1 MNGHPENAGRPPG
14 TEAEGEAGARAGA
27 DLVQR
32 ANLRRGRGR
41 RATPTVLQM
50 EATECGA
57 ACLAMILAYYG
68 RWAPLE
74 ELRIRCGVSRD
85 GVKAASVLRAA
96 REYGLHA
103 TGYRRD
109 PEGLFDLPFPM
120 VVFWNFNHFLVLEGI
135 RGEAVYVNDPSEGQ
149 RRISLREFD
158 EGFTGV
164 CLAFA
169 PGPDFRRGGA
179 KPSLLRGLAS
189 RIGNARSP
197 LLFVVLATL
206 TLVVPGLAIPTLSK
220 VFVDD
225 VLVPLNESLLT
236 PLLIGLGTAAVLQ
249 GVLTWLQQI
258 CLARMEAKLSL
269 VTTARFFR
277 HVATLPMAFFQQ
289 RFAGDVADRITSND
303 RVAELLSGDVATNA
317 INVLTMVIY
326 AAVMFSY
333 DPALTLVAFAMAAL
347 NVLALR
353 LASRAREDG
362 QRRLLKEYGKVA
374 GASVNGVHMI
384 ETLKA
389 NGAEGEFF
397 ERWSGMHANALDAQ
411 RDLGL
416 ATSLLNVVPPLLSA
430 CTTIAILGV
439 GGLRLLDGA
448 LTVGGLVAFQLLARS
463 FSAPIEGLVRF
474 AAELQTIKGDLAR
487 LDDVLQHAPDARAVR
502 GMEEPPPEAPR
513 PPRGFV
519 ALENVSFGYNVR
531 EAPLIENFNLSIR
544 PGQRV
549 ALVGSSGSG
558 KSTVGKLVCGLL
570 KPWSGAVRI
579 DGRAIEDVPPVHLIE
594 AISYV
599 DQEIVLFE
607 GSVRDNV
614 TLWNPLVEDHS
625 VARALRDAAVHD
637 EVMSRSRKYDAPVE
651 ENGRNFSGG
660 QRQRLEIARALVS
673 DPAVLVLDEATAAL
687 DPVTEQKIDDRLRRR
702 GCTCLIVAHRLST
715 IRDADEI
722 VVLDGGRV
730 VQQGTH
736 DRLIEEDGPYRAL
749 IAAG

>member
-1 MNGHPENAGRPPG
+1 MSGRPENAGRPPG
-14 TEAEGEAGARAGA
+14 AGEEAGARAGV

-74 ELRIRCGVSRD
+74 ELRVRCGVSRD

-109 PEGLFDLPFPM
+109 PEDLFDLPFPM

-135 RGEAVYVNDPSEGQ
+135 RGEVVYVNDPSEGQ
-149 RRISLREFD
+149 RRISMREFD

-189 RIGNARSP
+189 RLGNARSP

-206 TLVVPGLAIPTLSK
+206 TLVVPGLAIPTISK

-277 HVATLPMAFFQQ
+277 HVVTLPMAFFQQ

-303 RVAELLSGDVATNA
+303 RVAGLLSSDVATNG
-317 INVLTMVIY
+317 INMLTMVIY
-326 AAVMFSY
+326 AGVMFSY

-416 ATSLLNVVPPLLSA
+416 VTSLLNVVPPLLSA

-439 GGLRLLDGA
+439 GGLRLLEGA

-463 FSAPIEGLVRF
+463 FSAPLEGLVRF
-474 AAELQTIKGDLAR
+474 AADLQTIKGDLAR

-519 ALENVSFGYNVR
+519 TLENVSFGYNVR
-531 EAPLIENFNLSIR
+531 EAPLIESFNLSIG

-549 ALVGSSGSG
+549 ALVGRTGSG

-570 KPWSGAVRI
+570 KPWSGVVRI

-687 DPVTEQKIDDRLRRR
+687 DPVTEQKIDDRLRQR

-722 VVLDGGRV
+722 IVLDGGRV

-736 DRLIEEDGPYRAL
+736 DRLIGEDGPYRTL
-749 IAAG
+749 VAAG

>member
-1 MNGHPENAGRPPG
+1 MSGRPENAGRPPG
-14 TEAEGEAGARAGA
+14 AGGEAGARAGA
-27 DLVQR
+27 DLMQR

-135 RGEAVYVNDPSEGQ
+135 RGEVVYVNDPSEGQ
-149 RRISLREFD
+149 RRISMREFD

-169 PGPDFRRGGA
+169 PGPDFRRGGT
-179 KPSLLRGLAS
+179 KPNLLRGLAS
-189 RIGNARSP
+189 RLGNARSP
-197 LLFVVLATL
+197 LLFVVLVTL
-206 TLVVPGLAIPTLSK
+206 TLVVPGLAIPTISK

-225 VLVPLNESLLT
+225 VLVPLNESLLM

-249 GVLTWLQQI
+249 GVLTWLQQS

-277 HVATLPMAFFQQ
+277 HVVTLPMAFFQQ
-289 RFAGDVADRITSND
+289 RFAGDVANRITSND
-303 RVAELLSGDVATNA
+303 RVAELLSSDVATNA

-333 DPALTLVAFAMAAL
+333 DPALTLVAFAMAVL

-384 ETLKA
+384 ETIKA

-416 ATSLLNVVPPLLSA
+416 VTGLLNVVPPLLSA

-474 AAELQTIKGDLAR
+474 TAELQTIKGDLAR

-502 GMEEPPPEAPR
+502 GMEEPPPEAPE
-513 PPRGFV
+513 PPRGFIT
-519 ALENVSFGYNVR
+519 LENVSFGYNVR
-531 EAPLIENFNLSIR
+531 EAPLIENFNLVVR

-570 KPWSGAVRI
+570 KPWSGVVRI

-614 TLWNPLVEDHS
+614 ALWNPLVEDHS
-625 VARALRDAAVHD
+625 VARALRDAVVHD

-687 DPVTEQKIDDRLRRR
+687 DPVTEQKIDDRLRQR

-736 DRLIEEDGPYRAL
+736 DRLIEEDGLYRTL
-749 IAAG
+749 IVAG

>member
-1 MNGHPENAGRPPG
+1 MSGPPEKAGRPPG
-14 TEAEGEAGARAGA
+14 TRAGGEAGARAGA
-27 DLVQR
+27 DLVQH

-41 RATPTVLQM
+41 RATPTILQM

-57 ACLAMILAYYG
+57 ACLAMILAYHG

-74 ELRIRCGVSRD
+74 ELRVRCGVSRD
-85 GVKAASVLRAA
+85 GVKAANVLRAA
-96 REYGLHA
+96 REHGLHA

-109 PEGLFDLPFPM
+109 PKRLFDLPFPM
-120 VVFWNFNHFLVLEGI
+120 VVFWNFNHFIVLEGI
-135 RGEAVYVNDPSEGQ
+135 RGEVVYVNDPSEGQ

-179 KPSLLRGLAS
+179 KPNLLRGLAS
-189 RIGNARSP
+189 RLGNARSP

-206 TLVVPGLAIPTLSK
+206 TLVVPGLAIPTISK

-277 HVATLPMAFFQQ
+277 HVVTLPTTFFHQ

-303 RVAELLSGDVATNA
+303 RVAELLSSGVATNA
-317 INVLTMVIY
+317 INMLTMVVY

-333 DPALTLVAFAMAAL
+333 DPALTLVAFVMAAL

-353 LASRAREDG
+353 LAARAREDG
-362 QRRLLKEYGKVA
+362 QRRFLKEYGKMT

-397 ERWSGMHANALDAQ
+397 ERWSGMHAGALAAQ

-416 ATSLLNVVPPLLSA
+416 VTSLLSVVPPLLSA
-430 CTTIAILGV
+430 FTTIAILGV

-448 LTVGGLVAFQLLARS
+448 LSVGGLVAFQLLARS

-474 AAELQTIKGDLAR
+474 AAELQTIKGDLIR
-487 LDDVLQHAPDARAVR
+487 LDDVLQHEPDARALR

-519 ALENVSFGYNVR
+519 TLENVSFGYNVR
-531 EAPLIENFNLSIR
+531 EAPLIENFNLVVE

-558 KSTVGKLVCGLL
+558 KSTIAKLVCGLL
-570 KPWSGAVRI
+570 KPWSGTVRV
-579 DGRAIEDVPPVHLIE
+579 DGRAIEEIPPVHL
-594 AISYV
+594 AATISYV

-607 GSVRDNV
+607 GSVRGNV

-687 DPVTEQKIDDRLRRR
+687 DPLTEQKIDDRLRQR

-736 DRLIEEDGPYRAL
+736 DRLIEEDGLYRTL

>member
-1 MNGHPENAGRPPG
+1 MSGRPENSGRPPG
-14 TEAEGEAGARAGA
+14 AGAEAGGARTGA

-41 RATPTVLQM
+41 RATPTILQM
-50 EATECGA
+50 EAAECGA

-68 RWAPLE
+68 RWTRLE
-74 ELRIRCGVSRD
+74 ELRVRCGVSRD
-85 GVKAASVLRAA
+85 GVKAANVLRTA

-109 PEGLFDLPFPM
+109 PKHLFDLPFPM
-120 VVFWNFNHFLVLEGI
+120 IVFWKFKHFLVLEGI
-135 RGEAVYVNDPSEGQ
+135 RGNVVHVNDPSEGQ
-149 RRISLREFD
+149 RRISMREFD

-179 KPSLLRGLAS
+179 KPNLLRGLAS
-189 RIGNARSP
+189 RLGNARSP

-206 TLVVPGLAIPTLSK
+206 TLVVPGLAIPTISK

-225 VLVPLNESLLT
+225 VLVPLNESLLM

-249 GVLTWLQQI
+249 GVLTWIQQI

-277 HVATLPMAFFQQ
+277 HVVTLPMAFFQQ

-303 RVAELLSGDVATNA
+303 RVAELLSGAVATNA
-317 INVLTMVIY
+317 INMLTMVIY
-326 AAVMFSY
+326 AGVMFSY
-333 DPALTLVAFAMAAL
+333 DPTLTLVVFAMAAL

-353 LASRAREDG
+353 LAARAREDG
-362 QRRLLKEYGKVA
+362 QRRLLKEYGKLA
-374 GASVNGVHMI
+374 GASVNGIHMI
-384 ETLKA
+384 ETIKA

-397 ERWSGMHANALDAQ
+397 ERWSGTHANALAARQ
-411 RDLGL
+411 ELGL
-416 ATSLLNVVPPLLSA
+416 ATNLLNVVPPLLSSF
-430 CTTIAILGV
+430 TTIAILGV

-448 LTVGGLVAFQLLARS
+448 LTVGGLVAFQTLARS
-463 FSAPIEGLVRF
+463 FSGPLEGLVRF
-474 AAELQTIKGDLAR
+474 AADLQTIKGDVAR
-487 LDDVLQHAPDARAVR
+487 LDDVLQHEPDARAAQ
-502 GMEEPPPEAPR
+502 GMEEPPPEAPE

-519 ALENVSFGYNVR
+519 TLENVSFGYNVR
-531 EAPLIENFNLSIR
+531 EAPLIENFNLSVE

-549 ALVGSSGSG
+549 ALVGSTGSG
-558 KSTVGKLVCGLL
+558 KSTIGKLACGLL

-579 DGRAIEDVPPVHLIE
+579 DGRAIEDVPPAHLIE
-594 AISYV
+594 TISYV
-599 DQEIVLFE
+599 DQEVVLFE

-614 TLWNPLVEDHS
+614 ALWNPLVEDHY

-637 EVMSRSRKYDAPVE
+637 EVMSRPRKSDAPVE

-687 DPVTEQKIDDRLRRR
+687 DPVTEQEIDDRLRQR

-730 VQQGTH
+730 VQRGTH
-736 DRLIEEDGPYRAL
+736 DRLIEEDGLYRML

>member
-1 MNGHPENAGRPPG
+1 MSGRPENAGRPPG
-14 TEAEGEAGARAGA
+14 AGEEAGARAGV

-74 ELRIRCGVSRD
+74 ELRVRCGVSRD

-135 RGEAVYVNDPSEGQ
+135 RGKVVYVNDPSEGQ

-189 RIGNARSP
+189 RLGNARSP

-206 TLVVPGLAIPTLSK
+206 TLVVPGLAIPTISK

-277 HVATLPMAFFQQ
+277 HVVTLPMAFFQQ

-303 RVAELLSGDVATNA
+303 RVAGLLSSDVATNA
-317 INVLTMVIY
+317 VNMLTMVIY

-416 ATSLLNVVPPLLSA
+416 VTSLLNVVPPLLSA

-463 FSAPIEGLVRF
+463 FSAPLEGLVRF

-519 ALENVSFGYNVR
+519 TLENVSFGYNVR
-531 EAPLIENFNLSIR
+531 EAPLIESFNLSIG

-549 ALVGSSGSG
+549 ALVGRTGSG

-570 KPWSGAVRI
+570 KPWSGVVRV

-660 QRQRLEIARALVS
+660 QRQRLEIARALVP

-687 DPVTEQKIDDRLRRR
+687 DPVTEQKIDDRLRQR

-722 VVLDGGRV
+722 IVLDGGRV

-736 DRLIEEDGPYRAL
+736 DRLIGEDGPYRTL
-749 IAAG
+749 VAAG

>member
-1 MNGHPENAGRPPG
+1 MSGRPENAGRPPG
-14 TEAEGEAGARAGA
+14 AGEEAGARAGV

-74 ELRIRCGVSRD
+74 ELRVRCGVSRD

-109 PEGLFDLPFPM
+109 PEDLFDLPFPM

-135 RGEAVYVNDPSEGQ
+135 RGKVVYVNDPSEGQ
-149 RRISLREFD
+149 RRISMREFD

-189 RIGNARSP
+189 RLGNARSP
-197 LLFVVLATL
+197 LLFVVLVTL
-206 TLVVPGLAIPTLSK
+206 TLVVPGLAIPTISK

-249 GVLTWLQQI
+249 GVLIWLQQI

-277 HVATLPMAFFQQ
+277 HVVTLPMAFFQQ

-303 RVAELLSGDVATNA
+303 RVAGLLSSDVATNG
-317 INVLTMVIY
+317 INMLTMVIY

-384 ETLKA
+384 ETIKA

-416 ATSLLNVVPPLLSA
+416 VTSLLNVVPPLLSA

-463 FSAPIEGLVRF
+463 FSAPLEGLVRF
-474 AAELQTIKGDLAR
+474 AADLQTIKGDLAR

-502 GMEEPPPEAPR
+502 GVEEPPPEAPE

-531 EAPLIENFNLSIR
+531 EAPLIESFNLSIR

-549 ALVGSSGSG
+549 ALVGRTGSG

-570 KPWSGAVRI
+570 KPWSGVVRV

-607 GSVRDNV
+607 GSVHDNV

-687 DPVTEQKIDDRLRRR
+687 DPVTEQKIDDRLRQR

-722 VVLDGGRV
+722 IVLDGGRV

-736 DRLIEEDGPYRAL
+736 DRLIGEDGPYRTL
-749 IAAG
+749 VAAG

>member
-1 MNGHPENAGRPPG
+1 MSGRPENAGR
-14 TEAEGEAGARAGA
+14 ASEGGAGASAE
-27 DLVQR
+27 LLQR

-41 RATPTVLQM
+41 RATPTILQM

-68 RWAPLE
+68 RWTPLE

-96 REYGLHA
+96 REYGLRA
-103 TGYRRD
+103 AGYRRD
-109 PEGLFDLPFPM
+109 PKRLFDLPFPM

-135 RGEAVYVNDPSEGQ
+135 RGEVVYVNDPNAGP
-149 RRISLREFD
+149 RRISMREFD
-158 EGFTGV
+158 DGFTGV

-189 RIGNARSP
+189 RLGNARSP
-197 LLFVVLATL
+197 LVFVALATL
-206 TLVVPGLAIPTLSK
+206 TLVVPGLAIPTIAK

-225 VLVPLNESLLT
+225 VLIPLNESLLM

-258 CLARMEAKLSL
+258 CLARMETKLSL

-277 HVATLPMAFFQQ
+277 HVVTLPMAFFQQ
-289 RFAGDVADRITSND
+289 RFAGDVADRVTSND
-303 RVAELLSGDVATNA
+303 EVAGLLSSEVATNA
-317 INVLTMVIY
+317 INMLTMVVY
-326 AAVMFSY
+326 AAVMLSW
-333 DPALTLVAFAMAAL
+333 DLTLTLVAFAMAAL
-347 NVLALR
+347 NVVALR
-353 LASRAREDG
+353 LVSRAREDG

-389 NGAEGEFF
+389 SGAEGEFF
-397 ERWSGMHANALDAQ
+397 ERWSGTHAKALAAQ
-411 RDLGL
+411 QELGL
-416 ATSLLNVVPPLLSA
+416 LTSLLGVVPPLLSA
-430 CTTIAILGV
+430 CTAIAILGI

-448 LTVGGLVAFQLLARS
+448 LTIGGLVAFQVLARS
-463 FSAPIEGLVRF
+463 FSAPLEGLVLF
-474 AAELQTIKGDLAR
+474 GAELQTVKGDVAR
-487 LDDVLQHAPDARAVR
+487 LDDVLNHEPDARAAR
-502 GMEEPPPEAPR
+502 GMEEPPSEAPA

-519 ALENVSFGYNVR
+519 TLENVSFGYNLR
-531 EAPLIENFNLSIR
+531 EPPLIERFSLVIE

-558 KSTVGKLVCGLL
+558 KSTLGKLVCGLL
-570 KPWSGAVRI
+570 NPWSGAVRI
-579 DGRAIEDVPPVHLIE
+579 DGRAVEDVPPAHLMQ

-614 TLWNPLVEDHS
+614 ALWNPLVEDHS
-625 VARALRDAAVHD
+625 VARALRDAEVHD
-637 EVMSRSRKYDAPVE
+637 EVMSRTGKYDAPVE

-687 DPVTEQKIDDRLRRR
+687 DPVTEMRIDDRLRRR
-702 GCTCLIVAHRLST
+702 GCTCIIVAHRLST

-722 VVLDGGRV
+722 VVLDRGRV

-736 DRLIEEDGPYRAL
+736 DRLIEEDGLYRTL

>member
-1 MNGHPENAGRPPG
+1 MSGPPENAGRPPG
-14 TEAEGEAGARAGA
+14 AGEEAGARAGA

-74 ELRIRCGVSRD
+74 ELRVRCGVSRD

-120 VVFWNFNHFLVLEGI
+120 VVFWNFNHFLVLEGV
-135 RGEAVYVNDPSEGQ
+135 RGDVVYVNDPSEGQ
-149 RRISLREFD
+149 RRISMREFD

-189 RIGNARSP
+189 RLGNARSP
-197 LLFVVLATL
+197 LLFVVLVTL
-206 TLVVPGLAIPTLSK
+206 TLVVPGLAIPTISK

-277 HVATLPMAFFQQ
+277 HVVTLPMAFFQQ

-303 RVAELLSGDVATNA
+303 RVAGLLSSDVATNG
-317 INVLTMVIY
+317 INMLTMVIY

-384 ETLKA
+384 ETIKA

-416 ATSLLNVVPPLLSA
+416 VTSLLNVVPPLLSA

-463 FSAPIEGLVRF
+463 FSAPLEGLVRF
-474 AAELQTIKGDLAR
+474 AADLQTIKGDLAR

-502 GMEEPPPEAPR
+502 GMEEPPPEAPE

-519 ALENVSFGYNVR
+519 TLENVSFGYNVR
-531 EAPLIENFNLSIR
+531 EAPLIESFNLSIR

-549 ALVGSSGSG
+549 ALVGRTGSG

-570 KPWSGAVRI
+570 KPWSGVVRI

-687 DPVTEQKIDDRLRRR
+687 DPVTEQKIDDRLRQR

-722 VVLDGGRV
+722 IVLDGGRV

-736 DRLIEEDGPYRAL
+736 DRLIGEDGPYRTL

>member
-1 MNGHPENAGRPPG
+1 MSGRAENAGRPPG
-14 TEAEGEAGARAGA
+14 AGGEAGARAGA
-27 DLVQR
+27 DLMQR
-32 ANLRRGRGR
+32 VNLRRGRGR

-135 RGEAVYVNDPSEGQ
+135 RGEVVYVNDPSEGQ

-189 RIGNARSP
+189 RLGNARSP

-206 TLVVPGLAIPTLSK
+206 TLVVPGLAIPTISK

-277 HVATLPMAFFQQ
+277 HVVTLPMAFFQQ

-303 RVAELLSGDVATNA
+303 RVASLLSSDVATNA
-317 INVLTMVIY
+317 INMLTMVIY

-384 ETLKA
+384 ETIKA

-416 ATSLLNVVPPLLSA
+416 VTSLLNVVPPLLSA

-487 LDDVLQHAPDARAVR
+487 LDDVLQHEPDARAVR

-531 EAPLIENFNLSIR
+531 EAPLIENFNLAVG

-549 ALVGSSGSG
+549 AIVGSSGSG

-570 KPWSGAVRI
+570 KPWSGVVRI

-687 DPVTEQKIDDRLRRR
+687 DSVTEQKIDDRLRRR

-715 IRDADEI
+715 IRDADAI

-736 DRLIEEDGPYRAL
+736 DRLIEEDGPYRTL